1 MHWRSLNN
9 IEFSLLFL
17 FLIRINWFEI
27 RQGKKKQPTKHKLNT
42 LMRILS
48 FYVRKC
54 FFFKESQLF
63 SAFSAFTLDSLNISW
78 YFMEEKKIQLIFRI
92 EKVQD
97 AWIITLFL
105 NFCFAKYFIFGT
117 RSKHYGKQTFKVL
130 LYGYYVYV
138 VQQFTH

>member
-78 YFMEEKKIQLIFRI
+78 YFMEEKKSNWSLELKRCKMLELLRCFWIF
-92 EKVQD
+92 VLQS
-97 AWIITLFL
+97 TLFL
-105 NFCFAKYFIFGT
+105 EPGQSIMEKNPSRCIYMVNMYT
-117 RSKHYGKQTFKVL
+117 
-130 LYGYYVYV
+130 
-138 VQQFTH
+138 